1 MITDAY
7 NSKAIYEQICE
18 RFRKLILYGGMAPGE
33 KMPSVRSLAA
43 ELSINPNTIQKA
55 FAELER
61 QGYIVSR
68 QGKGSF
74 VAENAVLIERRLEEI
89 SGDFRLLAEE
99 AMRMGIDSGRI
110 RAIMEKAL
118 DDAGKGTK
126 QN

>member
-1 MITDAY
+1 MITDCY
-7 NSKAIYEQICE
+7 NCKAVYGQICE
-18 RFRKLILYGGMAPGE
+18 HFRKLILYGGMAPGD

-74 VAENAVLIERRLEEI
+74 VAENAVLIEHRMEEI
-89 SGDFRLLAEE
+89 SDAFRLLSEE
-99 AMRMGIDSGRI
+99 ALRMGIDSDRI
-110 RAIMEKAL
+110 RAVMEKAL